1 MVDLPLLSVP
11 SLQQQMVGHRS
22 ANMTLEQLE
31 ALNAEQK
38 ARTVLVVQDPFT
50 SYYDAQVVADFVR
63 LVEKIRIPAC
73 VTAIFA
79 KWQSPAYQ
87 RLS

>member
-1 MVDLPLLSVP
+1 
-11 SLQQQMVGHRS
+11 
-22 ANMTLEQLE
+22 MTLEQLE
-31 ALNAEQK
+31 SLNAEQK

-63 LVEKIRIPAC
+63 LVEKIRFPAC

-79 KWQSPAYQ
+79 KWQSPAY
-87 RLS
+87 